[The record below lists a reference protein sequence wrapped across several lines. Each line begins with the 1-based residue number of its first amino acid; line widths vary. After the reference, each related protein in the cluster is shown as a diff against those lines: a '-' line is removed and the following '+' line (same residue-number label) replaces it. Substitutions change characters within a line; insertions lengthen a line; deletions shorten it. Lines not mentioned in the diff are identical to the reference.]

1 MKRVLISWFR
11 GALVWAMIPVV
22 VWGGFPRT
30 VCACS
35 STGSPTV
42 CENCRPFNDP
52 AADGEDNRTA
62 ADSAV
67 VANRPCCQ
75 KRAGR
80 SGEVDAPRS
89 GPTRLG
95 AEATRPGSDRD
106 SCDAGQAKCRGCC
119 QAAVNSAVV
128 TSPAKPKL
136 LEAQILASQPSTSAP
151 ALPTGS
157 MAPASSLPDRAA
169 ALPDLD
175 RLIAF
180 CLLLI

>member
-22 VWGGFPRT
+22 VWGGVPRT
-30 VCACS
+30 VCACA
-35 STGSPTV
+35 STASPTV
-42 CENCRPFNDP
+42 CENCRPSNDVP
-52 AADGEDNRTA
+52 EGQADQTAGE
-62 ADSAV
+62 SPV
-67 VANRPCCQ
+67 VADRPCCQ
-75 KRAGR
+75 KKAGR
-80 SGEVDAPRS
+80 SDEAEVTAL
-89 GPTRLG
+89 GPART
-95 AEATRPGSDRD
+95 GSDRD

-128 TSPAKPKL
+128 TSSAKPKL
-136 LEAQILASQPSTSAP
+136 LEAQILASLPSTSAP

-157 MAPASSLPDRAA
+157 AAPASSLPDRAA